1 MVDANQAWNLE
12 QATAMLAAL
21 TPLKLGW
28 LEEPLRADRPW
39 HEWLQL
45 REQCSIPLAAGE
57 NILGHDAF
65 EAALHNRALDVVQPD
80 VAKWGGISGCWPV
93 IQRIRETGLRFCPHF
108 LGAGL
113 GLMASAHVLAAAGGD
128 GMLEV
133 DSNDNVLRSLLAPPF
148 QQVQDGWIDLGDE
161 PGMGVVPELAVI
173 QRACP

>member
-1 MVDANQAWNLE
+1 
-12 QATAMLAAL
+12 
-21 TPLKLGW
+21 
-28 LEEPLRADRPW
+28 
-39 HEWLQL
+39 
-45 REQCSIPLAAGE
+45 
-57 NILGHDAF
+57 
-65 EAALHNRALDVVQPD
+65 
-80 VAKWGGISGCWPV
+80 V

-161 PGMGVVPELAVI
+161 PGLGVVPELAVI